1 VRLSDLLW
9 ACPFLKWVFSYQPR
23 ACFVHLRSDLWVNL
37 PDKEAGSAEASLR
50 EELRLLQLQ
59 LEEKFAI
66 IQYLE
71 LSATPPALS
80 RASAQPASSP
90 CKGEEDGGD
99 DSKEGGNGSNFV
111 LLEMKF
117 DLPFGEIDSNSAKQQ
132 EFKQQLIADLHAG
145 FARLQAP
152 GTVE

>member
-1 VRLSDLLW
+1 M
-9 ACPFLKWVFSYQPR
+9 
-23 ACFVHLRSDLWVNL
+23 NL
-37 PDKEAGSAEASLR
+37 PVKEVGSADASLR

-71 LSATPPALS
+71 LSAAPPALS
-80 RASAQPASSP
+80 EPAAQPASLP
-90 CKGEEDGGD
+90 CNGEEDGGQ
-99 DSKEGGNGSNFV
+99 DSKEVGNGASFV

-117 DLPFGEIDSNSAKQQ
+117 DLPFGEIESNSAKQE
-132 EFKQQLIADLHAG
+132 EFKQQLIADLHTG

-152 GTVE
+152 GTLK